1 MKYKLTRSVWAT
13 TNIRYT
19 QVTPICTST
28 NYKALYALA
37 NVLIAEMHSKYD
49 NAEAIKDCIDVKGGY
64 ISIDEC
70 VKEGADLSGSYYNVS
85 FRYPLDEDF
94 ESYVVITYD
103 IKECDDDKS
112 TTYVDTKATYVDIKG
127 KKVDMN
133 DNDFWKL
140 CYIDPVETL
149 FESEIDYL
157 LRFFERR
164 TDEYGRRE

>member
-19 QVTPICTST
+19 QVTPICVST

-37 NVLIAEMHSKYD
+37 NVLIAEMHSKYE
-49 NAEAIKDCIDVKGGY
+49 NASAIKDCIDVKGGY
-64 ISIDEC
+64 ISIDKC

-85 FRYPLDEDF
+85 FKYPLDEDF
-94 ESYVVITYD
+94 ESYVVVTYN
-103 IKECDDDKS
+103 IKECDDNS
-112 TTYVDTKATYVDIKG
+112 TAYIDIKG

-133 DNDFWKL
+133 NDDFWKL
-140 CYIDPVETL
+140 CGIDPVESL

-157 LRFFERR
+157 IRFFERR
-164 TDEYGRRE
+164 TDEYAG